1 MFTGLIE
8 EIGKIKKIS
17 IISEGKEFQIEAKNI
32 VKDLKIGD
40 SIAVDGACLTVV
52 SKFTG
57 SFSVQLIKE
66 TLTKTTFANLRTG
79 DVVNLERAIV
89 ATARF
94 GGHFV
99 QGHIDGV
106 VEIMKKSIVGNSA
119 IFWVKVPSELMKYVA
134 LRGSIA
140 LNGVSLTVAS
150 IEGNAISISLIPYT
164 LSETNLGIKK
174 EGNLLNLEVD
184 LLAKYTE
191 NLLKVKNEQLIS
203 EEKLKKWG
211 YKNK

>member
-17 IISEGKEFQIEAKNI
+17 IITEGKEFQIEAKNI

-52 SKFTG
+52 SKSTG
-57 SFSVQLIKE
+57 SFSVQLMKE
-66 TLTKTTFANLRTG
+66 TLTKTTFANLQIG

-106 VEIMKKSIVGNSA
+106 VEIIKKSIVGNSA
-119 IFWVKVPSELMKYVA
+119 IFWIKVPSELMKYVA
-134 LRGSIA
+134 LKGSVA

-150 IEGNAISISLIPYT
+150 IESNTMSISLIPYT

-174 EGNLLNLEVD
+174 EGSLLNLEVD
-184 LLAKYTE
+184 LLSKYVE
-191 NLLKVKNEQLIS
+191 NFLNVKDNQLIS
-203 EEKLKKWG
+203 EEKLRKWG

>member
-8 EIGKIKKIS
+8 EIGKIKKTS

-40 SIAVDGACLTVV
+40 SITVDGACLTVV
-52 SKFTG
+52 SKSTG
-57 SFSVQLIKE
+57 SFLVQLMKE

-106 VEIMKKSIVGNSA
+106 VEIIKKSIVGNSA

-134 LRGSIA
+134 LKGSVA

-174 EGNLLNLEVD
+174 EGSLLNLEVD
-184 LLAKYTE
+184 LLSKYVE
-191 NLLKVKNEQLIS
+191 NFLNIKNRQLIS
-203 EEKLKKWG
+203 EEKLKQWG